1 MKKKI
6 YLSIIIFSLLIV
18 IFSIY
23 TSYNTED
30 EKIISSF
37 LNDYFKQT
45 VLTDEGWTKLIES
58 PENLNNFVSNFD
70 KYVVE
75 KELNRLSSNRH
86 LPCPYFRELP
96 DDYNYTILSISKLS
110 LGNYEVTMD
119 ISEQTTTFSV
129 RMTNTQKGRK
139 IEYIDIEKLIDKLK

>member
-45 VLTDEGWTKLIES
+45 VLTDEG
-58 PENLNNFVSNFD
+58 D
-70 KYVVE
+70 
-75 KELNRLSSNRH
+75 R
-86 LPCPYFRELP
+86 
-96 DDYNYTILSISKLS
+96 IS
-110 LGNYEVTMD
+110 
-119 ISEQTTTFSV
+119 
-129 RMTNTQKGRK
+129 RK
-139 IEYIDIEKLIDKLK
+139 SK